1 MATKVTIGSARID
14 ERGKASG
21 GKAGDQPGSEVSTQ
35 KWYKHSKD
43 WVMLRCTIPGM
54 GDHIA
59 DAMKAACKNNNIG
72 YDQTQNS
79 TLWDQVKDKGWDPAK
94 VTKPTETD
102 CARLVRVCVQ
112 YAVNKMGMNDII
124 PDFYTATLATNL
136 VKTGFF
142 KKHTESKYTTTDE
155 YLQKGDILVTKTKGH
170 TVIVLTN
177 GSKAG
182 TTVKTDKKYELG
194 DRVLKN
200 GMEGTDVKELQ
211 TNLIQLGY
219 SVGPFGADGD
229 FGDNTEI
236 AVEKFQK
243 TKKLVVDGIYGAA
256 THKALME
263 VLKDD
268 SASNAMNVKIIN
280 GNCYVRSSPNIS
292 GRKLG
297 TARKGETYQYGGQKS
312 VDGWYLITY
321 KNQNGWVSGK
331 YSNLIK

>member
-35 KWYKHSKD
+35 SWYLHSKG

-54 GDHIA
+54 AVHIA
-59 DAMKAACKNNNIG
+59 DAMKAACKNSNIG
-72 YDQTQNS
+72 YDQNQNS
-79 TLWDQVKDKGWDPAK
+79 TLWNQVKDKGWDPAK
-94 VTKPTETD
+94 ATSPTETD

-136 VKTGFF
+136 VKTGLF
-142 KKHTESKYTTTDE
+142 KKHTESKYTTTHE

-170 TVIVLTN
+170 TVVVLSN

-182 TTVKTDKKYELG
+182 TTVKPDKNYALG
-194 DRVLKN
+194 DRVLQN
-200 GMEGTDVKELQ
+200 GIEGSDVKELQ

-219 SVGPFGADGD
+219 SVCPFGADGD
-229 FGDNTEI
+229 CGDNTEM

-243 TKKLVVDGIYGAA
+243 TKKLVVDGIYGVA

-263 VLKDD
+263 ALKDD
-268 SASNAMNVKIIN
+268 VVSVPMNVKIIN
-280 GNCYVRSSPNIS
+280 GNCYVRPTPNTS
-292 GRKLG
+292 GKPIG
-297 TARKGETYQYGGQKS
+297 TARKGETYQYGGQTS
-312 VDGWYLITY
+312 VDGWHLITY
-321 KNQNGWVSGK
+321 KSQNGWVSGK
-331 YSNLIK
+331 YSKLMK